1 MDDPLTPA
9 NDTIVRGDVLPG
21 GAAGEVPMADNM
33 SQISATAN
41 AHMRRDIEAGGKWTC
56 QCEACRELRSL
67 IGMERVLEVRPL
79 VREIEQT
86 EKRLKPLPD
95 GLERQSLL
103 EHYLKLHDRLAEVMA
118 K

>member
-41 AHMRRDIEAGGKWTC
+41 AHMRRDIEAGGKWAC
-56 QCEACRELRSL
+56 QCEACHELRSL
-67 IGMERVLEVRPL
+67 IGMEKVLNAMSVRHTSGRNGQWRASQQRLWEV
-79 VREIEQT
+79 VVSAGCS
-86 EKRLKPLPD
+86 
-95 GLERQSLL
+95 GLFWAS
-103 EHYLKLHDRLAEVMA
+103 
-118 K
+118 

>member
-9 NDTIVRGDVLPG
+9 NDTREDVLPG
-21 GAAGEVPMADNM
+21 WLAGGIPLADNM
-33 SQISATAN
+33 SQINATAN
-41 AHMRRDIEAGGKWTC
+41 AHMRRDIEAGGKWAC
-56 QCEACRELRSL
+56 QCEACHELRSL
-67 IGMERVLEVRPL
+67 VGMEKVLDVRPL

-86 EKRLKPLPD
+86 EKRLQPMPD
-95 GLERQSLL
+95 GLERRSLL